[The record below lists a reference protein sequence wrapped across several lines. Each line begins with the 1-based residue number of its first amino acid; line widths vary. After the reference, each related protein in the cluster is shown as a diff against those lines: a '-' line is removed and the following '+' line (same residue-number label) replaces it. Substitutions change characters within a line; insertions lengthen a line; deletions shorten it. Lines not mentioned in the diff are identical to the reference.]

1 MSKLRISGA
10 MFALALAA
18 AGANADTL
26 PLPQNLTGLSTRHGE
41 VVLCRERRA
50 GGLLPARQQFPD
62 PEDPVL
68 LRRRLGS

>member
-26 PLPQNLTGLSTRHGE
+26 PLPQNLTGFSTRDGE
-41 VVLCRERRA
+41 VYFAESD
-50 GGLLPARQQFPD
+50 AR
-62 PEDPVL
+62 
-68 LRRRLGS
+68 